1 VCNIMIFGNGSRG
14 ERRGSAACKPV
25 SERAAAFH
33 SAFGG
38 ELEKFTLRHAIF
50 QTSEREHLRFEL
62 HIEEIARF

>member
-1 VCNIMIFGNGSRG
+1 
-14 ERRGSAACKPV
+14 V